1 MIPVSEQ
8 FLSFQGEGPTTG
20 TRSVFLRTHACNLL
34 CGGGRYA
41 AAARWTCDT
50 IPVFT
55 KIQKQYSPEEL
66 LAEWRE
72 KGWIAALAGGAH
84 LVITGGE
91 PLILERQRELI
102 PFLELLNPPLPPGE
116 GRGEGVFIEVET
128 NGTVPPLPEF
138 NTHISHYT
146 VSPKLS
152 SSGMPREMRFQP
164 DVIRWHV
171 QNSNSVFKFVIAD
184 TRDADELVADFI
196 RPFTIPTRRTW
207 LMPAASSRSTLIE
220 KGPAVAALA
229 QKLGCHFSTRL
240 HILLYDQTCG
250 V

>member
-8 FLSFQGEGPTTG
+8 FLSIQGEGPTTG

-34 CGGGRYA
+34 CGGGKYA
-41 AAARWTCDT
+41 KNARWTCDT

-55 KIQKQYSPEEL
+55 NIQKQYSPEEL
-66 LAEWRE
+66 LAEWHE
-72 KGWIAALAGGAH
+72 KGWLAALTGGAH

-91 PLILERQRELI
+91 PLMMERQQELI
-102 PFLELLNPPLPPGE
+102 PFLEFLNSPPL
-116 GRGEGVFIEVET
+116 FIEVET
-128 NGTVPPLPEF
+128 NGTVTPLPEF

-152 SSGMPREMRFQP
+152 SSGMPHDMRIQP
-164 DVIRWHV
+164 NVIRWHV

-184 TRDADELVADFI
+184 ARDADELITDFI
-196 RPFTIPTRRTW
+196 HPFAIPTRRIW

-220 KGPAVAALA
+220 KSPAIAALA

-240 HILLYDQTCG
+240 QILLYDQTCG